1 MQVPGR
7 DDETLL
13 DEVEAG
19 APSSAEPGS
28 NWETLQRVSEG
39 IGSAAGPV
47 RKEGGG
53 LRQASARWQRW
64 LHEEIDAAARAGLPP
79 PMTMSGAAA
88 RPHGATGAGWIL
100 PPSLLPESQQQQ
112 QPVFSAA
119 APAGR
124 AAPPPPPPPQWG
136 HTSVG
141 LDGRAAERSPSPSL
155 SGEVVVVRGSG
166 SPLGRQA
173 ALSSAEHGAT
183 LLLVD
188 PAPPPPPPSTS
199 APPGQD
205 GAPPWQRQPEGDGG
219 EEVRRI
225 WAEQAQLRKAQAAR
239 AAGQELVREVRARY
253 GHTGAGAVYVQV
265 AQEQQGPQGGGALPA
280 DVDEKGA
287 AWNCSVE
294 RLQL

>member
-1 MQVPGR
+1 MATGALYMRCDRTRPRSSPSRTVWHLCRCLPCRPTSRSSRRSSRASCAVCVASFGTRSECARHRRARRHDAAAHAPVRPPPKPRHSRIARCPRVQVPGQ

-13 DEVEAG
+13 DELEAG

-112 QPVFSAA
+112 QQPVFSAA

-124 AAPPPPPPPQWG
+124 AAPPPAPPQ
-136 HTSVG
+136 
-141 LDGRAAERSPSPSL
+141 
-155 SGEVVVVRGSG
+155 
-166 SPLGRQA
+166 
-173 ALSSAEHGAT
+173 
-183 LLLVD
+183 
-188 PAPPPPPPSTS
+188 
-199 APPGQD
+199 
-205 GAPPWQRQPEGDGG
+205 
-219 EEVRRI
+219 
-225 WAEQAQLRKAQAAR
+225 
-239 AAGQELVREVRARY
+239 
-253 GHTGAGAVYVQV
+253 
-265 AQEQQGPQGGGALPA
+265 
-280 DVDEKGA
+280 
-287 AWNCSVE
+287 
-294 RLQL
+294 